1 MSVLLVLDNDDI
13 ASVIDVADCLSALD
27 EMYRAVAK
35 GHAFEGTRSQTHVPL
50 DEPDV
55 DYCLK
60 TMDGAISGSGYMV
73 MRLTSDIID
82 SRVVNGVR
90 RREKLPRGPGGRY
103 CGLIMVFSTKT
114 LSPVAILHDGYIQ
127 LVRVAC
133 TGALSTRCLARED
146 AGELALLGSGA
157 QAWWHLVAI
166 SKVRQL
172 RNVRVF
178 SPNPENR
185 NAFAARATRELGLNV
200 RAVDGARSAVEDAD
214 LVVAATNVS
223 EPILHGEWLSP
234 GAHVVSIVSGDKSA
248 PRREIDDEVVRRAS
262 RVVAH
267 WKKGAMHHQTGD
279 LAGPVAAGVLNW
291 DDVVDLSDV
300 VSGLVPGRT
309 HRDDITLFKNNG
321 GMGLQFAA
329 IAPAV
334 FQRARDAGIGKALPV
349 EWFLEDM
356 KP

>member
-1 MSVLLVLDNDDI
+1 
-13 ASVIDVADCLSALD
+13 
-27 EMYRAVAK
+27 
-35 GHAFEGTRSQTHVPL
+35 
-50 DEPDV
+50 
-55 DYCLK
+55 
-60 TMDGAISGSGYMV
+60 
-73 MRLTSDIID
+73 
-82 SRVVNGVR
+82 
-90 RREKLPRGPGGRY
+90 
-103 CGLIMVFSTKT
+103 VFCTKT
-114 LSPVAILHDGYIQ
+114 LAPVAVLHDGYIQ

-133 TGALSTRCLARED
+133 TGALSTRCLARDD
-146 AGELALLGSGA
+146 AGDLALLGSGA
-157 QAWWHLVAI
+157 QAWWHLVAM

-172 RNVRVF
+172 RGVRVF
-178 SPNPENR
+178 SPNPQNR
-185 NAFAARATRELGLNV
+185 NALAERAVRELGLNV
-200 RAVDGARSAVEDAD
+200 RAVDCARSAVEGAD

-248 PRREIDDEVVRRAS
+248 PRREINDEVVRRSS

-300 VSGLVPGRT
+300 VSGKVPGRE

-334 FQRARDAGIGKALPV
+334 YQRAREAGIGKALPV
-349 EWFLEDM
+349 EWFLEEM